1 MHGGI
6 LTRDTV
12 TDQSQLEQIGWQ
24 MVTLV
29 KPTTDEPILM
39 KFAWEVCHLLKSNAI
54 VFARNEMTNAVTGI
68 IQSDV
73 SLCDKELIKAANH
86 LIWQ

>member
-1 MHGGI
+1 
-6 LTRDTV
+6 
-12 TDQSQLEQIGWQ
+12 
-24 MVTLV
+24 
-29 KPTTDEPILM
+29 
-39 KFAWEVCHLLKSNAI
+39 LKSNAI

-73 SLCDKELIKAANH
+73 SLCDKESIKAANH